1 MTAKPLRILQIL
13 RSPVGGLYR
22 HVVDLS
28 TELAA
33 RGHQLG
39 VVMDSSLSD
48 RQTFERMAGLEPN
61 LALGVQRMPIP
72 RMPGFRDATTPFVL
86 RKLAQEMDI
95 DVLHGHGAKGGL
107 HARAARMLSK
117 ARVSVY
123 TPHGGALNYNPDKW
137 SGKFFLSVERLLM
150 RQTDAIAFESNYA
163 RDVYAERVAEPT
175 CLSPVI
181 HNGLAPSEF
190 EPVPA
195 DNDASDFVFIGELRD
210 VKGVFFL
217 LDALKN
223 VTAPDGRPANLVMA
237 GSGPLAESIEK
248 TLKANG
254 LEGRVEMVGVQPARA
269 MLARGRCL
277 VVPSLAESLPYVILE
292 GAAAA
297 KPVIATDVG
306 GNNEIFGPT
315 KTSLI
320 PAADAAA
327 LGKAMQGFMND
338 PAAANTEMRK
348 RLKHVSG
355 GFSLKQMADE
365 IEALYRAAL
374 SQR

>member
-1 MTAKPLRILQIL
+1 MTTEPLRILQIL
-13 RSPVGGLYR
+13 RAPLGGLYR

-72 RMPGFRDATTPFVL
+72 RLPGPRDATTPFVL
-86 RKLAQEMDI
+86 RKLAKQLDI

-107 HARAARMLSK
+107 HARLARIG
-117 ARVSVY
+117 AGNRVSIY

-137 SGKFFLSVERLLM
+137 SGRLFLSVERMLM
-150 RQTDAIAFESNYA
+150 RQTDAIAFESDYA
-163 RDVYAERVAEPT
+163 REVYVDRVAPPT

-181 HNGLAPSEF
+181 HNGLALSEF
-190 EPVPA
+190 KPVPA
-195 DNDASDFVFIGELRD
+195 DKDAFDFVFIGELRD

-217 LDALKN
+217 LEALQDVKR
-223 VTAPDGRPANLVMA
+223 PDGKPATLVMA
-237 GSGPLAESIEK
+237 GSGPLSGEIDA
-248 TLKANG
+248 TLKTMN
-254 LEGRVEMVGVQPARA
+254 LSDRVEMVGVQPARA

-297 KPVIATDVG
+297 TPIIATDVG

-315 KTSLI
+315 KSSLVA
-320 PAADAAA
+320 AADAQA
-327 LGKAMQGFMND
+327 LRVAMQGFMDN
-338 PAAANTEMRK
+338 PKAADSEMK
-348 RLKHVSG
+348 TRLAHVKK
-355 GFSLKQMADE
+355 GFSLKHMADDV
-365 IEALYRAAL
+365 EALYRAAL
-374 SQR
+374 VQR